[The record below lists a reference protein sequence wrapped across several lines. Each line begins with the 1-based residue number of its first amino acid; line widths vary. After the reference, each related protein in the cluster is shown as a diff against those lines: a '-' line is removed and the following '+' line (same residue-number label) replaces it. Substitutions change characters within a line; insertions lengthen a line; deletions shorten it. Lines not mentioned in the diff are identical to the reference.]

1 MTRTDANL
9 GVNPG
14 LMLTLGLCPL
24 LVASTSLSTGFAL
37 GLATL
42 LVLCV
47 SGALA
52 SVSERWLVLEAR
64 VAVYFVIS
72 ACAVAAVDL
81 VMAAWAADLHA
92 SVGAFLPLIAASGLV
107 LTRRDAPGSSPPT
120 TQAHDTARVGAAK
133 LLAPPTL
140 GAARELM
147 ATARWGRFREMVRR
161 GAERQRRSGPA
172 RGPAAWCLP
181 HAGSPLRVR
190 TWSGPACA
198 TPVST
203 RRPVAHERRE
213 TVRILRASA
222 RAEPGSAHRAR
233 VLDTV

>member
-42 LVLCV
+42 LVLCA

-64 VAVYFVIS
+64 VGVYFVIS

-92 SVGAFLPLIAASGLV
+92 SVGAFLPLIVASGLV

-120 TQAHDTARVGAAK
+120 TQALRDAARIGAGV
-133 LLAPPTL
+133 LLALSTL

-147 ATARWGRFREMVRR
+147 GHGTL
-161 GAERQRRSGPA
+161 GAGFEKWFV
-172 RGPAAWCLP
+172 AAGALE
-181 HAGSPLRVR
+181 LRVGAGNGLLLAILPPGAFLTLGLLLALR
-190 TWSGPACA
+190 NLVRSRVRDTRLDAPAG
-198 TPVST
+198 
-203 RRPVAHERRE
+203 
-213 TVRILRASA
+213 RA
-222 RAEPGSAHRAR
+222 
-233 VLDTV
+233 